1 MSSYIN
7 GVEIYE
13 GNNEPVN
20 ETLQVDTVFDTEIY
34 QDVVRLEIADTVI
47 YLTQQQAWDLKDSL
61 ANELGH
67 N

>member
-20 ETLQVDTVFDTEIY
+20 ETLQVSTVVDTEIN

-47 YLTQQQAWDLKDSL
+47 YLTLSQAWDLKDSL
-61 ANELGH
+61 ANELEG
-67 N
+67 

>member
-20 ETLQVDTVFDTEIY
+20 ETLQVSTVVDTEIN

>member
-20 ETLQVDTVFDTEIY
+20 ETLQVSTVIDTEIK
-34 QDVVRLEIADTVI
+34 QDVIRLEISDTVI

>member
-20 ETLQVDTVFDTEIY
+20 ETLQVNTVIDTEIN
-34 QDVVRLEIADTVI
+34 QDVVRLEIVNTVI

>member
-1 MSSYIN
+1 MSNYIN

-20 ETLQVDTVFDTEIY
+20 ETLQINTVVDTEIN
-34 QDVVRLEIADTVI
+34 QDVIRLEISDTVI
-47 YLTQQQAWDLKDSL
+47 YLTQQQAWYLKDYI
-61 ANELGH
+61 NIELGH